1 MKRLSFILQYILNP
15 RSVGALIP
23 SSGKLANRM
32 VENINFSNAKYIVEY
47 GPGTGI
53 FTDKLIK
60 KRNKDTVIIIIEYNN
75 EFYKLLKE
83 KFKGEK
89 NLLIVNDSAEN
100 IDKHLMMHDIPYVDY
115 VISGLPFS
123 SLPKKTSCNILN
135 KTNEILRKEGK
146 FITFQYTLFK
156 KGFIS
161 NYFSSIDV
169 KKEFINIP
177 PAYVLSCVN

>member
-1 MKRLSFILQYILNP
+1 MAAFLFTES
-15 RSVGALIP
+15 P
-23 SSGKLANRM
+23 SIKWKFG
-32 VENINFSNAKYIVEY
+32 V
-47 GPGTGI
+47 

-89 NLLIVNDSAEN
+89 NFLIVNDSAEN
-100 IDKHLMMHDIPYVDY
+100 IDKYLRMHDIPYVDY

-123 SLPKKTSCNILN
+123 SLPQKISCDILN

-146 FITFQYTLFK
+146 FITFQYDCLR
-156 KGFIS
+156 KG
-161 NYFSSIDV
+161 
-169 KKEFINIP
+169 
-177 PAYVLSCVN
+177 L